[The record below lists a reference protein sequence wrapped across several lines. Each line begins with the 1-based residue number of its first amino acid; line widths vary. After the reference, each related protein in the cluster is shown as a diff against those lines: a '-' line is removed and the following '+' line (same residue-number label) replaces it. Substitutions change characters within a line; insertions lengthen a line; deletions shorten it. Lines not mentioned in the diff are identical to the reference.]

1 MNDTDPISQTGRAAA
16 IASIAHRHQSAHRH
30 ESDKLDYAYITHPAR
45 VAANFDRREQPVE
58 HSAAWLHDVIEDTDI
73 SAQDLLDAGIWPEVV
88 EIVELLTRNAEV
100 ASEAYY
106 ERIRRHP
113 LARAVKLADI
123 ADNLE
128 PWRVH
133 KLDPETRVRL
143 VKKYQKARI
152 ALGEDEPQ

>member
-1 MNDTDPISQTGRAAA
+1 MNDTDPISQTGRASA
-16 IASIAHRHQSAHRH
+16 IASIAHRHQR
-30 ESDKLDYAYITHPAR
+30 DKLDYAYIAHPSR
-45 VAANFDRREQPVE
+45 VAANFDRADQPVE

-88 EIVELLTRNAEV
+88 EIVELLTRDAEET
-100 ASEAYY
+100 SEAYY
-106 ERIRRHP
+106 ERIRRNP

-133 KLDPETRVRL
+133 KLDPETRAHL
-143 VKKYQKARI
+143 AQKYQRARI
-152 ALGEDEPQ
+152 ALGADEAK